1 MKKVAIVASASGN
14 GKTTLGR
21 ELARRLDVQFVE
33 VDSLV
38 HGPNWVETP
47 DDELRARLQPV
58 LDSDGWVID
67 GTYRRKLGDLVLEN
81 ADAVVWLD
89 LPIRVWFPRL
99 LSRTVRRLRGREKLW
114 NDNTESLRGAF
125 WGRES
130 LFGFA
135 FRMHFERRRRYPRR
149 AGSIQRRPPALAAR
163 GRTVA
168 RDRSQVTD
176 CYLAFE
182 RRERHSAAQASA
194 RRPSQIGVSST

>member
-1 MKKVAIVASASGN
+1 VRRIAVVASASGN

-21 ELARRLDVQFVE
+21 ELARRLDVPFVE

-47 DDELRARLQPV
+47 DDELRVLLQPV
-58 LDSDGWVID
+58 VDSEGWVID
-67 GTYRRKLGDLVLEN
+67 GTYRRKLGDLVLES
-81 ADAVVWLD
+81 ADVVVWLD

-99 LSRTVRRLRGREKLW
+99 LRRTYRRLRGHEQLW

-135 FRMHFERRRRYPRR
+135 FRMHFDRRRRYPVE
-149 AGSIQRRPPALAAR
+149 LAPYDVVR
-163 GRTVA
+163 L
-168 RDRSQVTD
+168 RSPREVETWLDSVTK
-176 CYLAFE
+176 
-182 RRERHSAAQASA
+182 
-194 RRPSQIGVSST
+194 